1 MPRNGPF
8 LRAARMRLR
17 CASTLPAFALLFP
30 LLAGCGAEAG
40 NVPAPQRETL
50 PDGSVLIRY
59 AALPTTGLEPLQ
71 PDLVIGAMDGEP
83 HEEFGDIRGVEAD
96 EDGTIYVLDT
106 QASEVRAFDP
116 EGNFRATLVRPGS
129 GPGEVRRANGLH
141 RTSDGTLWLQDTQQ
155 RVMIGVDRGGEE
167 VGRFPIPVQSWG
179 YIWDGVRDDGG
190 RWWWHEAYSDLPEVY
205 PPPDGVHPW
214 EVRLYQIAHD
224 PKAVSSDTIVMGY
237 TSARSVVATIPPSTL
252 FMAVPF
258 EQEVASVVDPTGGFW
273 TVDPDA
279 YRVTRLDEQGNPL
292 VVIEVELDP
301 PPVTDAD
308 RATFLARATT
318 PERAEVFAEVFEL
331 APAFKRHVESLMVD
345 EEGRLW
351 VRRSMP
357 DGELPILDL
366 FARDGTWLTTLRLG
380 VIPALQMPLRVR
392 NGALFTVTT
401 DSLDVP
407 RVVRIPLPA
416 AVG

>member
-1 MPRNGPF
+1 
-8 LRAARMRLR
+8 MRLR
-17 CASTLPAFALLFP
+17 CASTLPPLALLLP
-30 LLAGCGAEAG
+30 LLAGCGAGGADA
-40 NVPAPQRETL
+40 PAAQRETL

-83 HEEFGDIRGVEAD
+83 HEVFGDIRGVDAD

-106 QASEVRAFDP
+106 QASEVRAFDRD
-116 EGNFRATLVRPGS
+116 GNFRATIVRQGG
-129 GPGEVRRANGLH
+129 GPGEIRRANGLR

-155 RVMIGVDRGGEE
+155 RVMIGVGRNGEE
-167 VGRFPIPVQSWG
+167 VGRFPSPVQSWG
-179 YIWDGVRDDGG
+179 YIWEGVRDERG
-190 RWWWHEAYSDLPEVY
+190 RWWWYEPSTDIPEVY
-205 PPPDGVHPW
+205 PPPDGVHEW
-214 EVRLYQIAHD
+214 EVRLYQIAHHPESGASD
-224 PKAVSSDTIVMGY
+224 SILLGQMSS
-237 TSARSVVATIPPSTL
+237 RSVIATIPPSTL

-258 EQEVASVVDPTGGFW
+258 EQEVESIVDPAGGFW
-273 TVDPDA
+273 TVAPDA

-318 PERAEVFAEVFEL
+318 PERADVFAEVFEL
-331 APAFKRHVESLMVD
+331 APAFKRHVEGLMVD
-345 EEGRLW
+345 DEGRLW
-351 VRRSMP
+351 VRRSVP
-357 DGELPILDL
+357 DGEPPILDL

-392 NGALFTVTT
+392 NGALLTVTT

-416 AVG
+416 GVGGEG